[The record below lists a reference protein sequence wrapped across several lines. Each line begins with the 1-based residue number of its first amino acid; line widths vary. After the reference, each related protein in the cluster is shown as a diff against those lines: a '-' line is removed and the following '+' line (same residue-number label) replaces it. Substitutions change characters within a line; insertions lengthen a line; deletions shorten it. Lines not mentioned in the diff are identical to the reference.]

1 MCNKDTRLCDVGVV
15 QNINQ
20 QRPLP
25 HVHNADL
32 RWQLNPP
39 RVLFL
44 PLLVSP
50 APWALRQAAG
60 ESEPYRP
67 DPERPSS
74 PGASGGSH
82 LETQMK
88 FFFNKCLLLG
98 FGVVVFCF
106 FFQLLLA
113 DIKFENVFR
122 VVSTFLSDVPTT
134 TRMTELN
141 LMNAV
146 LVDVVLKAHQLMS
159 ARMSLYTACFT
170 FSF

>member
-20 QRPLP
+20 QRPLQ

-98 FGVVVFCF
+98 FGVVFF

-122 VVSTFLSDVPTT
+122 VVSTFLSYDVPTT

>member
-20 QRPLP
+20 QRPLQ

-98 FGVVVFCF
+98 FGVVFFV

-122 VVSTFLSDVPTT
+122 VVSTFLSYDVPTT

>member
-20 QRPLP
+20 QRPLQ

-98 FGVVVFCF
+98 FGVVVVF
-106 FFQLLLA
+106 FFFNFYLLT
-113 DIKFENVFR
+113 
-122 VVSTFLSDVPTT
+122 S
-134 TRMTELN
+134 N
-141 LMNAV
+141 LKMFFV
-146 LVDVVLKAHQLMS
+146 
-159 ARMSLYTACFT
+159 
-170 FSF
+170 

>member
-20 QRPLP
+20 QCPLQHAP
-25 HVHNADL
+25 NADL

-44 PLLVSP
+44 PLLVSL

-98 FGVVVFCF
+98 FGLL

-113 DIKFENVFR
+113 DIKFENVFH
-122 VVSTFLSDVPTT
+122 VVSTFLSYDVPTT

-146 LVDVVLKAHQLMS
+146 LVDDVLKAHQLMS

>member
-1 MCNKDTRLCDVGVV
+1 M
-15 QNINQ
+15 
-20 QRPLP
+20 
-25 HVHNADL
+25 
-32 RWQLNPP
+32 
-39 RVLFL
+39 LF
-44 PLLVSP
+44 
-50 APWALRQAAG
+50 
-60 ESEPYRP
+60 
-67 DPERPSS
+67 
-74 PGASGGSH
+74 
-82 LETQMK
+82 
-88 FFFNKCLLLG
+88 F
-98 FGVVVFCF
+98 F